1 MTNIFTQDLF
11 NNKFGGHI
19 EESNSEETTPNA
31 DYLSPSDE
39 TIAKLK
45 SFARS
50 LNTVDLS
57 MDPNYTFPT
66 A

>member
-1 MTNIFTQDLF
+1 MIKLFTQDLF
-11 NNKFGGHI
+11 NNNFGGHI
-19 EESNSEETTPNA
+19 EESFSEDKNPEA

-45 SFARS
+45 NFARS
-50 LNTVDLS
+50 FTTVDLS
-57 MDPNYTFPT
+57 MDPKYTFPT